1 MKKTFFIY
9 LIFSVS
15 FLFAQEKDMYSLSTL
30 PLISAEDTLEY
41 EITKLF
47 NKGHFHGLSVAIVSD
62 TGFVYNQQ
70 FGYSDTEKK
79 ELYNNKT
86 LQPIASISKLFIGV
100 SLLKA
105 QDLGYL
111 NINDPINKYLPFK
124 VYNPNHPEVEITIKQ
139 LTNHTSSIKGN
150 KIDEAY
156 TFIANDT
163 IIQTNSYF
171 KEHLHQPN
179 YHQNLETYLTKLL
192 TPQSE
197 YYNPKLFSK
206 KAPGEKMNYSNIGSA
221 LCALIIERAS
231 NQDFHSFCQK
241 HILDELGM
249 TNSGWFAKDIDT
261 NKLSILYHKKISVP
275 QYHMLCNPAGGFITS
290 STDLGKFLMELING
304 YSSKGKLLKPE
315 SYDLLFDKQ
324 NKSMSNHHGV
334 FAGIHPKHNNIGH
347 LGGNVGVNTRLTF
360 NTELNTGI
368 IILINTDFSLLSQ
381 FTYVKLFDTLIKYQE
396 QTLK

>member
-1 MKKTFFIY
+1 
-9 LIFSVS
+9 
-15 FLFAQEKDMYSLSTL
+15 
-30 PLISAEDTLEY
+30 
-41 EITKLF
+41 
-47 NKGHFHGLSVAIVSD
+47 
-62 TGFVYNQQ
+62 
-70 FGYSDTEKK
+70 
-79 ELYNNKT
+79 
-86 LQPIASISKLFIGV
+86 
-100 SLLKA
+100 
-105 QDLGYL
+105 
-111 NINDPINKYLPFK
+111 
-124 VYNPNHPEVEITIKQ
+124 
-139 LTNHTSSIKGN
+139 
-150 KIDEAY
+150 
-156 TFIANDT
+156 
-163 IIQTNSYF
+163 
-171 KEHLHQPN
+171 
-179 YHQNLETYLTKLL
+179 
-192 TPQSE
+192 
-197 YYNPKLFSK
+197 
-206 KAPGEKMNYSNIGSA
+206 
-221 LCALIIERAS
+221 
-231 NQDFHSFCQK
+231 
-241 HILDELGM
+241 M